1 MSELLT
7 AEELGE
13 RLKVS
18 PHTVRI
24 WNRAGKIPAVWLSR
38 TVRRFDFD
46 EVVLALRQRD
56 AEPARKEV
64 RHDGE

>member
-7 AEELGE
+7 AEELAE

-18 PHTVRI
+18 PHTIRL
-24 WNRAGKIPAVWLSR
+24 WNRAGKIPAVWLSA

-46 EVVLALRQRD
+46 EVLLALRQRD
-56 AEPARKEV
+56 SSPKGKGVSRA
-64 RHDGE
+64 D

>member
-7 AEELGE
+7 AEELAE

-18 PHTVRI
+18 PHTIRL
-24 WNRAGKIPAVWLSR
+24 WNRAEKIPAVWLSA

-46 EVVLALRQRD
+46 EVLSALRQRD
-56 AEPARKEV
+56 SSPKGKGVSRA
-64 RHDGE
+64 D

>member
-7 AEELGE
+7 AEELAE

-18 PHTVRI
+18 PHTIRL
-24 WNRAGKIPAVWLSR
+24 WNRAEKIPAVWLSA

-46 EVVLALRQRD
+46 EVLLALRQRD
-56 AEPARKEV
+56 SSPKGKGVSRA
-64 RHDGE
+64 D

>member
-7 AEELGE
+7 AEELAE

-18 PHTVRI
+18 PHTIRL
-24 WNRAGKIPAVWLSR
+24 WNRAKKIPAVWLSA

-46 EVVLALRQRD
+46 EVLLALRQTDSSPKGKGVSRAD
-56 AEPARKEV
+56 
-64 RHDGE
+64 